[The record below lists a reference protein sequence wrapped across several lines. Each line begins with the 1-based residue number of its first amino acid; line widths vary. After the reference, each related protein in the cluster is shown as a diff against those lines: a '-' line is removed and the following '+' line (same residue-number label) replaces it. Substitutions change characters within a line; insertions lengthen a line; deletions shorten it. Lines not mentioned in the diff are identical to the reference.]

1 MIDTL
6 LAAAIICMLFFSF
19 TNGMKDGSNVMA
31 TAVGS
36 RSISRGRALAVVF
49 LAEIAGPFLL
59 GLPVALTVA
68 RGILNIDRLVQG
80 SATLIMLLSG
90 IVGAISWNIFSW
102 SFKLPTS
109 SSFALVGGLIGP
121 CLVEYGGAVVPWRI
135 FTFKVIGA
143 MFLSPLVGML
153 AGYFI
158 YKMMH
163 RMLTQAPLRTNTT
176 LKRIQYLS
184 LVFLGV
190 NHGSNDS
197 QKAMGIIALLLLV
210 AGKTSS
216 LQIPLWV
223 MLASVFSLVAGITM
237 GGTGIIKTVGYGITR
252 LKPVHS
258 LSSQVSA
265 SSVLLLCNLVGAP
278 VSTTQ
283 IISSAVIGVGNAYR
297 INHLRW
303 RTINTI
309 FMSWI
314 ITIPMA
320 GLLAISTFFILKN
333 LLSGGIYP

>member
-153 AGYFI
+153 A
-158 YKMMH
+158 
-163 RMLTQAPLRTNTT
+163 AP
-176 LKRIQYLS
+176 RIRHS
-184 LVFLGV
+184 G
-190 NHGSNDS
+190 GR
-197 QKAMGIIALLLLV
+197 IAV
-210 AGKTSS
+210 QSRR
-216 LQIPLWV
+216 QIPRPPSRQSGWHAHKPAFR
-223 MLASVFSLVAGITM
+223 LAE
-237 GGTGIIKTVGYGITR
+237 
-252 LKPVHS
+252 
-258 LSSQVSA
+258 
-265 SSVLLLCNLVGAP
+265 
-278 VSTTQ
+278 
-283 IISSAVIGVGNAYR
+283 
-297 INHLRW
+297 
-303 RTINTI
+303 
-309 FMSWI
+309 
-314 ITIPMA
+314 
-320 GLLAISTFFILKN
+320 
-333 LLSGGIYP
+333 